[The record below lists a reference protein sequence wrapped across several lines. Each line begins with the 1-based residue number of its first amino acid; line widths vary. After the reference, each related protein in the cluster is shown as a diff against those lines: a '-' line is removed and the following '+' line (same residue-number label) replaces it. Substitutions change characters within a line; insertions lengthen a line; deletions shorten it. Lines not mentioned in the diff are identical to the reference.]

1 MNLPLNQR
9 FRGFLPVVVD
19 VESAGFEAHRHALL
33 EIAAIVITHAD
44 GQWQLGPRHHFHVEP
59 FAGAELDPAALA
71 FNGIDP
77 YQPLRGALP
86 EAEVFGTLYPA
97 LRKAVKE
104 AHCRRAVLVGHNAH
118 FDLSFLHAA
127 EKRLRLKNSPFHP
140 FSVIDTV
147 SLAALALAETVLAKA
162 VQKAGL
168 AWDGR
173 EAHSALYDAER
184 TAELFCW
191 IVNRYDRLEDDAG
204 AALSTSIC

>member
-1 MNLPLNQR
+1 VNLPANER

-19 VESAGFEAHRHALL
+19 VESAGFDAHRHALL
-33 EIAAIVITHAD
+33 EIAAIVIRYAD
-44 GQWQLGPRHHFHVEP
+44 GCWQLGETHHFHVEP

-77 YQPLRGALP
+77 YQALRGALP
-86 EAEVFGTLYPA
+86 EAEVFPTLYRS

-127 EKRLRLKNSPFHP
+127 EKRLQLKNSPFHP
-140 FSVIDTV
+140 FSVLDTV
-147 SLAALALAETVLAKA
+147 SLAALTLAETVLAKA

-173 EAHSALYDAER
+173 QAHSALYDAER

-191 IVNRYDRLEDDAG
+191 VLNRYDRLDDG
-204 AALSTSIC
+204 SGIGPSTSTC